1 MLLRHTG
8 NCCFVWGR
16 SLRLLP
22 IRYHTKMPEGSRVSE
37 NIAVRM
43 SVETWLILSWHR
55 YIAGNT
61 MVEVVNA
68 KSLAWKARG
77 LGFLKY

>member
-1 MLLRHTG
+1 M
-8 NCCFVWGR
+8 
-16 SLRLLP
+16 
-22 IRYHTKMPEGSRVSE
+22 SE

-61 MVEVVNA
+61 MVEAVNA
-68 KSLAWKARG
+68 NCWAGKLED
-77 LGFLKY
+77 